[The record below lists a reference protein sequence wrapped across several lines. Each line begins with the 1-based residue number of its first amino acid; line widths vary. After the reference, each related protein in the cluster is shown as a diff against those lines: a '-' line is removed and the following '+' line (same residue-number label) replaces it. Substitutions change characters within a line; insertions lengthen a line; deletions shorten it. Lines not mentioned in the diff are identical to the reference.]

1 MSNSVRRKLNFKN
14 TSVNN
19 MPTDQL
25 YAKIKNEVSK
35 AEKELQVG
43 IGKSKKYKKKVS
55 DAEKKIRIQKFIIN
69 DINKEI
75 KSLEE
80 YIKEG
85 EETLKK
91 LKNVLKK
98 Q

>member
-14 TSVNN
+14 TRVNN
-19 MPTDQL
+19 MPTDQI
-25 YAKIKNEVSK
+25 YAQIKNEVSK

-75 KSLEE
+75 KNLEE

-85 EETLKK
+85 EQTLKN
-91 LKNVLKK
+91 LKNVLNK